1 MKYLIIGGAGG
12 FALHTI
18 EKILELKETEM
29 IISTGRNLQRSKAF
43 QLPFNPKHI
52 YKQIHLVFET
62 QKLIELILDFKPN
75 YIINFAALAYA
86 TSWDNSYRYY
96 DTNLTALSKI
106 CEALYN
112 KTFLKQFLQIGS
124 SEIYGATEKPALED
138 TCPKPT
144 SPYAISKL
152 AADLHLLSCY
162 KHNNF
167 PVNIIRP
174 SNCYGRY
181 QLMYRI
187 IPKAI
192 YLALIGEKFPLEGGG
207 IAKKSFM
214 HAYDL
219 ADAIIKILKS
229 SHLGEIYNA
238 GVDVPVSMK
247 NIIEIIC
254 QSMNLD
260 FNNFVKL
267 TPPRKTEDDQY
278 WIDSRK
284 LMKSLNWEPKINLEE
299 GIKDVI
305 KWIVEY
311 REFLKDESFK
321 FELKA

>member
-43 QLPFNPKHI
+43 QLPFNPKHM

-96 DTNLTALSKI
+96 DTNITALSKI

-112 KTFLKQFLQIGS
+112 RTFLKQFLQIGS
-124 SEIYGATEKPALED
+124 SEVYGATKKPALED

-192 YLALIGEKFPLEGGG
+192 YFGLIREKFPLEGGG

-229 SHLGEIYNA
+229 PYLGEIYNA

-254 QSMNLD
+254 QSMSLD
-260 FNNFVKL
+260 FNNFIKL
-267 TPPRKTEDDQY
+267 TPARKTEDDQY
-278 WIDSRK
+278 WIDSGK
-284 LMKSLNWEPKINLEE
+284 LMKSLNWEPKISLEE

-311 REFLKDESFK
+311 KDFLKDESFK